1 MFQKMK
7 RQMAK
12 RMPRDVYQF
21 SFVCLCG
28 MIGTQYDSCVTTQLK
43 VVDIVNCFLFFLFD
57 PISNNYQN
65 QLSSS
70 ES

>member
-1 MFQKMK
+1 MK
-7 RQMAK
+7 RQMVK

-21 SFVCLCG
+21 CFICLCG

-43 VVDIVNCFLFFLFD
+43 VVDVVNCFLFFLFD

-65 QLSSS
+65 QLS
-70 ES
+70 

>member
-12 RMPRDVYQF
+12 RMPRDEYQF
-21 SFVCLCG
+21 CFICLCG

-43 VVDIVNCFLFFLFD
+43 VVDIVNCFLFF
-57 PISNNYQN
+57 SV
-65 QLSSS
+65 
-70 ES
+70 